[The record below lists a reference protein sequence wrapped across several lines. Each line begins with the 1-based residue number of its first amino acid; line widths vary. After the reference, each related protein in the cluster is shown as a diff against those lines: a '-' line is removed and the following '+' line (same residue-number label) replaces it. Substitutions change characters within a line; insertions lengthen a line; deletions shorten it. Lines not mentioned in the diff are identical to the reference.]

1 MPENKNKTIRLAIN
15 KSADFG
21 QIGYRFF
28 TIVDGLD
35 ASKFTLKGRELT
47 FKATAFKA
55 RNNTYHVNIK
65 VRFKKTVF
73 SRKETA
79 EITLSVTVTK
89 TNFNDEK
96 LHITTASNFSTPEN
110 TDKTIE
116 LTLNKG
122 NTPDYKRTLLFWMVQ
137 MPISLL

>member
-1 MPENKNKTIRLAIN
+1 M
-15 KSADFG
+15 
-21 QIGYRFF
+21 GYRFF

-89 TNFNDEK
+89 NPDDDGGF
-96 LHITTASNFSTPEN
+96 HITTAANIST
-110 TDKTIE
+110 
-116 LTLNKG
+116 LQ
-122 NTPDYKRTLLFWMVQ
+122 YK
-137 MPISLL
+137 IN

>member
-1 MPENKNKTIRLAIN
+1 MCLKTKTRRLGLPLTRAPTLV
-15 KSADFG
+15 K
-21 QIGYRFF
+21 GYRFF

-73 SRKETA
+73 SARRRLK
-79 EITLSVTVTK
+79 
-89 TNFNDEK
+89 
-96 LHITTASNFSTPEN
+96 
-110 TDKTIE
+110 
-116 LTLNKG
+116 
-122 NTPDYKRTLLFWMVQ
+122 
-137 MPISLL
+137 